1 MSIPTQ
7 IAETVQTAHIQRSPS
22 PNHDLAPS
30 TTASAK
36 EPVDLDEK
44 DLHNK
49 KLPKR
54 PSSIDDISLDSEDDE
69 DNSSEIPLSVLRPH
83 PRSPKAHFPPMPDM
97 RFEQS
102 YLHSLK
108 EADTWWKVALITVR
122 DQMVMP
128 LAQGVLYN
136 LALAG
141 WQYWNK
147 SAQLSGSS
155 AGARVRRWWYGV
167 NNWKIPGEKKRL

>member
-7 IAETVQTAHIQRSPS
+7 IAETVQTAHIERSPS
-22 PNHDLAPS
+22 PAHDLAPS
-30 TTASAK
+30 TTASTK
-36 EPVDLDEK
+36 QPVDIDR
-44 DLHNK
+44 K

-54 PSSIDDISLDSEDDE
+54 PSSIDSISLDSHDSEDE
-69 DNSSEIPLSVLRPH
+69 DEIPLSVLRPH
-83 PRSPKAHFPPMPDM
+83 PRNPKHHFPPMPDM

-102 YLHSLK
+102 YLHSLQN
-108 EADTWWKVALITVR
+108 ADTWWKVALVTVR

-128 LAQGVLYN
+128 LAQGLLYN

-147 SAQLSGSS
+147 SAQYSGST
-155 AGARVRRWWYGV
+155 AGARIRRWWYGV
-167 NNWKIPGEKKRL
+167 NNWKIPSEKKRL